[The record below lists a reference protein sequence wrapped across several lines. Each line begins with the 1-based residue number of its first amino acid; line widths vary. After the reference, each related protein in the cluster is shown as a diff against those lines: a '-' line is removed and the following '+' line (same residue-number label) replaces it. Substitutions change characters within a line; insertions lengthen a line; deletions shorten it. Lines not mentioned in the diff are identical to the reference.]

1 VREKHCSLAEKVLT
15 YKPSKKKQEGLLYF
29 SSRPFHFTLPSPLAA
44 AKQKAAAAAA
54 R

>member
-15 YKPSKKKQEGLLYF
+15 YKPSKKQEGLLYF

-44 AKQKAAAAAA
+44 AKQEAAAAAA